1 MLTDLRNSGLQ
12 QRLYREKQKIQYQ
25 KTIDSDSDSDSDSTI
40 EKSDDNYY
48 EFSDDERAV
57 PSTNQYKKYEHAV
70 DNYLPDVHDNVD
82 IDDDGLLQHD
92 NSPPLYERSNI
103 TTSEE
108 VTQLMKFCIKS
119 NFDKQQ
125 VVKMMCLLKSILP
138 KPNRLPTTF
147 RQILNIYVVR
157 RNLSLLTGNDNL
169 FPPFDISSDDRYQTI
184 TKEIDHPITLC
195 IHADGA
201 PLIRSTKS
209 AVWPCFNSIVELPPP
224 VREHKSNIL
233 TLGLWAS
240 TVKPNVNLFL
250 HDIIEQLIDLSK
262 TGTSIF
268 INEHEFKIH
277 IKTQFFV
284 SGLPAK
290 SLFLK
295 TINFNGY
302 FACTKCFTGGIFRFF
317 LISNL
322 KTDSIDYTKNMFF
335 LLRCLCNRQVIYPYQ
350 SNNYQSRT
358 HDDFVTIG
366 KQVEN
371 NLASGHK
378 RGTSIAGIIIDDL
391 EDFFC
396 QKL

>member
-1 MLTDLRNSGLQ
+1 MLTDLGNSGLQ

-25 KTIDSDSDSDSDSTI
+25 KTIDSNSDSDSDSTI

-92 NSPPLYERSNI
+92 NSPPLYEGSNI

-138 KPNRLPTTF
+138 TPNRLPTTF

-169 FPPFDISSDDRYQTI
+169 FPPFDIPSGDRHQTI

-233 TLGLWAS
+233 TLGLWVS

-302 FACTKCFTGGIFRFF
+302 FACTKC
-317 LISNL
+317 
-322 KTDSIDYTKNMFF
+322 
-335 LLRCLCNRQVIYPYQ
+335 LCNRQVIYPYQ